1 MHGGGAA
8 HPGQRAVTGKTNN
21 AVQLRGD
28 VGLLGVVM
36 LGAGSAIGVS
46 IFSVLAPAAQIA
58 GAGLLVAVLVAAL
71 PMIVFALAYAW
82 LASALPKS
90 GASYEWPRE
99 FIHPLAGFLVAW
111 LRILSNVGAMT
122 VLTVVL
128 VDYLN
133 MVFALPKKP
142 AIAVILT
149 AVFALNYVGVNV
161 AARAQTVLMLVL
173 LGVLALFVGAGLPQ
187 TSAATVGP
195 LLATGWGAVLACVSL
210 MISLFLGI
218 ESAVEI
224 GEEVRDPRRT
234 VPRGIA
240 MAIVLTAFVYLA
252 VAFTAIGLLGPAQL
266 AASTA
271 PLLDA
276 ARVPLGDWALPLI
289 VGAAT
294 VSILKS
300 INAIAISFSRAL
312 FAMGRNGALPEAVG
326 RVHPRF
332 GTPHLAVLLAYAC
345 GMAGMLLPSSLV
357 FLLLA
362 VNVPTMIKYMAC
374 SYCAVRIVDRHPD
387 VAAGAALAWNRA
399 RVRMIGWAGVVLAL
413 VVGLLGIEA
422 DVRPYLLVLGWTV
435 VGLAYWWLTQR
446 LSR

>member
-1 MHGGGAA
+1 M
-8 HPGQRAVTGKTNN
+8 TGKTNN